1 METDMKLV
9 ELLERMEQTNKKQ
22 VFYARLQFLF
32 TVVAALCCVV
42 LLLSGMSIL
51 PKLQETA
58 VQAEAVL
65 TNLETVTTELANVD
79 LNSMVQNVDTLV
91 TDVDGLV
98 GTSQVGVEQAME
110 KLNAIDFDALND
122 AIKDLSDVID
132 PIARFFNKYKIG

>member
-42 LLLSGMSIL
+42 LLLSGMSVL

-79 LNSMVQNVDTLV
+79 LNSMVQNVDALV

-110 KLNAIDFDALND
+110 KLNAIDFDALNE

>member
-42 LLLSGMSIL
+42 LLLSGMSVL

-79 LNSMVQNVDTLV
+79 LNSMVQNVDALV

-98 GTSQVGVEQAME
+98 GTSQLGVEQAME

-122 AIKDLSDVID
+122 AIKDLSAVID

>member
-42 LLLSGMSIL
+42 LLLSGMSVL

-79 LNSMVQNVDTLV
+79 LNSMVQNVDALV

-98 GTSQVGVEQAME
+98 GTSQVGVEQALE
-110 KLNAIDFDALND
+110 KLNAIDFDALNE

>member
-42 LLLSGMSIL
+42 LLLSGMSVL

-98 GTSQVGVEQAME
+98 GTSQVGVEQALE
-110 KLNAIDFDALND
+110 KLNAIDFDALNE

>member
-42 LLLSGMSIL
+42 LLLSGMSVL

-65 TNLETVTTELANVD
+65 TNLETVTTELAKVD
-79 LNSMVQNVDTLV
+79 LNSMVQNMDTLV

-110 KLNAIDFDALND
+110 KLNAIDFDALNE

>member
-65 TNLETVTTELANVD
+65 TNLETVTTELAKVD
-79 LNSMVQNVDTLV
+79 LNSMVQNMDTLL

>member
-42 LLLSGMSIL
+42 LLLSGMSVL

-79 LNSMVQNVDTLV
+79 LNSMVQNVDALV

-110 KLNAIDFDALND
+110 KLNAFDFDALNE

>member
-42 LLLSGMSIL
+42 LLLSGMSVL

-79 LNSMVQNVDTLV
+79 LNSMVQNVDALV

-98 GTSQVGVEQAME
+98 GTSQLGVEQAME
-110 KLNAIDFDALND
+110 KLNAIDFDALNE
-122 AIKDLSDVID
+122 AIEDLSDVID
-132 PIARFFNKYKIG
+132 PIARFINKYKIV

>member
-42 LLLSGMSIL
+42 LLLSGMSVL

-79 LNSMVQNVDTLV
+79 LNSMVQNVDALV

>member
-22 VFYARLQFLF
+22 VFYARLQFLL

-42 LLLSGMSIL
+42 LLLSGMSVL

-79 LNSMVQNVDTLV
+79 LNSMVQNMDTLV

-110 KLNAIDFDALND
+110 KLNAIDFDALNE

>member
-42 LLLSGMSIL
+42 LLLSGMSVL

-79 LNSMVQNVDTLV
+79 LNSMVQNVDALV

-98 GTSQVGVEQAME
+98 GPSQVGVEQAME
-110 KLNAIDFDALND
+110 KLNAIDFDALNE

>member
-22 VFYARLQFLF
+22 VLYARLQFLF

-42 LLLSGMSIL
+42 LLLSGMSVL

-65 TNLETVTTELANVD
+65 TNLETVTTDLANVD
-79 LNSMVQNVDTLV
+79 LNSMVQNVDALV

-110 KLNAIDFDALND
+110 KLNAIDFDALNE

>member
-9 ELLERMEQTNKKQ
+9 ELLERMEQTSKKQ

-42 LLLSGMSIL
+42 LLLSGMSVL

-65 TNLETVTTELANVD
+65 TNLETVTTELAKVD
-79 LNSMVQNVDTLV
+79 LNSMVQNVDALV

-110 KLNAIDFDALND
+110 KLNAIDFDALNE

>member
-1 METDMKLV
+1 MKLV

-42 LLLSGMSIL
+42 LLLSGMSVL

-79 LNSMVQNVDTLV
+79 LNSMVQNVDALV

-110 KLNAIDFDALND
+110 KLNAIDFDALNE

>member
-42 LLLSGMSIL
+42 LLLSGMSVL

-110 KLNAIDFDALND
+110 KLNAIDFDALNE

>member
-1 METDMKLV
+1 METDVKLV

-42 LLLSGMSIL
+42 LLLSGMSVL

-79 LNSMVQNVDTLV
+79 LNSMVQNVDALV

-110 KLNAIDFDALND
+110 KLNAIDFDALNE

>member
-42 LLLSGMSIL
+42 LLLSGMSVL

-79 LNSMVQNVDTLV
+79 LNSMVQNVDALV

-98 GTSQVGVEQAME
+98 GTSQVGVEQALV
-110 KLNAIDFDALND
+110 KLNAIDFDALNE

>member
-22 VFYARLQFLF
+22 VFYARLQFLI

-65 TNLETVTTELANVD
+65 TNLETVTTELAKVD
-79 LNSMVQNVDTLV
+79 LNSMVQNVDALV

-110 KLNAIDFDALND
+110 KLNAIDFDALNE

>member
-42 LLLSGMSIL
+42 LLLSGMSVL

-79 LNSMVQNVDTLV
+79 LNSMVQNMDTLL

-110 KLNAIDFDALND
+110 KLNAIDFDALNE

>member
-42 LLLSGMSIL
+42 LLLSGMSVL

-79 LNSMVQNVDTLV
+79 LNSMVQNVDALV

-98 GTSQVGVEQAME
+98 GTSQLGVEQAME
-110 KLNAIDFDALND
+110 KLNAIDFDALNE

>member
-42 LLLSGMSIL
+42 LLLSGMSVL

-79 LNSMVQNVDTLV
+79 LNSMVQNVDALV

-98 GTSQVGVEQAME
+98 GTSQLGVEQAME
-110 KLNAIDFDALND
+110 KLNAIDFDALNE
-122 AIKDLSDVID
+122 AIEDLSDVID

>member
-9 ELLERMEQTNKKQ
+9 ELLERMEQTNNKQ

-42 LLLSGMSIL
+42 LLLSGMSVL

-98 GTSQVGVEQAME
+98 GTSQVGVEQALE
-110 KLNAIDFDALND
+110 KLNAIDFDALNE

>member
-32 TVVAALCCVV
+32 TVMAALCCVV
-42 LLLSGMSIL
+42 LLLSGMSVL

-79 LNSMVQNVDTLV
+79 LNSMVQNVDALV

-110 KLNAIDFDALND
+110 KLNAIDFDALNE

>member
-42 LLLSGMSIL
+42 LLLSGMSVL

-79 LNSMVQNVDTLV
+79 LNSMVQNVDALV

-98 GTSQVGVEQAME
+98 GTSQVGIEQAME
-110 KLNAIDFDALND
+110 KLNAIDFDALNE

>member
-42 LLLSGMSIL
+42 LLLSGMSVL

-98 GTSQVGVEQAME
+98 GTSQVGIEQAME
-110 KLNAIDFDALND
+110 KLNAIDFDALNE

>member
-79 LNSMVQNVDTLV
+79 LNSMVQNMDTLV

-110 KLNAIDFDALND
+110 KLNAIDFDALNE